1 MISKLISLAQSVH
14 AEQFMTIE
22 LLIAGTLKT
31 RKGEQKF
38 LRMQILQ
45 YFKGQVSFSVT
56 SPPSEFQIVQNNL
69 FTLTRVYAVHLT
81 IYMFAL
87 IKENVL
93 VKRFLFLVENNWHY
107 FIDSVAN

>member
-1 MISKLISLAQSVH
+1 
-14 AEQFMTIE
+14 
-22 LLIAGTLKT
+22 
-31 RKGEQKF
+31 
-38 LRMQILQ
+38 MQILQ

-69 FTLTRVYAVHLT
+69 FTLTGVYAVHLT

-93 VKRFLFLVENNWHY
+93 VKRFLFLVENNWYY